1 MPKITYLGHSGF
13 VIEGRETSLVIDPFL
28 EGNPLAVAEP
38 SDIKADYVLV
48 THGHPDH
55 LGDSIAIAKA
65 NGATVIAPFELATYC
80 EGKGAKAHPMH
91 IGGGYDFP
99 FGRVKLTIAHHGSAV
114 PGDSGMEYA
123 GSPCGFLVEIDGKNI
138 YHAGDTGLF
147 LDMKLIGELTEIDA
161 ALLPVGGN
169 FTMDVDDAVR
179 AVEFL
184 RPKLAVP
191 MHYNT
196 FDVIKA
202 DPDDFRKK
210 VEALKR
216 KAAVLKAGE
225 SIEI

>member
-1 MPKITYLGHSGF
+1 MPKIIYLSHSAF
-13 VIEGRETSLVIDPFL
+13 VIQGKKSTLVIDPFL
-28 EGNPLAVAEP
+28 EGNPLAKAKP
-38 SDIKADYVLV
+38 DDIKVDYVLV

-55 LGDSIAIAKA
+55 LGDSIQIAKA
-65 NGATVIAPFELATYC
+65 NDAMIIAPFELAMYC
-80 EGKGAKAHPMH
+80 EGKGARTHPMH
-91 IGGGYDFP
+91 IGGSFDFP

-114 PGDSGMEYA
+114 PGDKGMEYT
-123 GSPCGFLVEIDGKNI
+123 GNPCGFLITIDGKNI

-147 LDMKLIGELTEIDA
+147 LDMKLIGELDAIDA

-184 RPKLAVP
+184 RPKLTIP
-191 MHYNT
+191 MHYDT

-202 DPDDFRKK
+202 DLVEFRRK

-216 KAAVLKAGE
+216 DVAVLKAGE